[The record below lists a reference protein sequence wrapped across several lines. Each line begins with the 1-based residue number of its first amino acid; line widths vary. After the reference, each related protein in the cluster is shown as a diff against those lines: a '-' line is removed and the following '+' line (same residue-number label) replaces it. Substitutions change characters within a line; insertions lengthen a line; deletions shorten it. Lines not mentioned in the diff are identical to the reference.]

1 MWSLAMV
8 VFSSLATLLASMVAI
23 RAEIGT
29 EDLVENDPCL
39 DKEYPVT
46 LAAVTPALSDTEFL
60 LEVLRPRVDVIWSRP
75 SLMLE

>member
-8 VFSSLATLLASMVAI
+8 VFSSLATLLASMLAI
-23 RAEIGT
+23 KAEMGT

-39 DKEYPVT
+39 EREYPVT
-46 LAAVTPALSDTEFL
+46 PVTLTLVFSDTEFL
-60 LEVLRPRVDVIWSRP
+60 LEVLRPRVEVMLSRP